1 MRYFLTLVILLCSIY
16 SFSQQKIKDPFVKP
30 QPVPHKA
37 INDFDK
43 FLTTS
48 ERDSLEKELAEYR
61 AETGNAVVFISL
73 DSLTSRRTK
82 KQYTIEEAAL
92 LYFNTWGIGDSVK
105 NNGVLL
111 MVSRKPRRVRIEV
124 GKGIDDILTNNIC
137 QTIIDDKLT
146 PNFKKG
152 SFYLGIK
159 EALIDIKQALD
170 NPPAPVDVTPAESN
184 YTVEY
189 GTTRSVNDWSGLFSG
204 IGLLIAVVTLGV
216 GGYFVLKGLLESK
229 TNTGAVNQPI
239 SSTFFRGSNNV
250 TAAGGSH
257 INRSDSNNDWSSSN
271 DNAIAS
277 FSAFDSSPSSS
288 FDSSPSSSDSS
299 SSSSSDS
306 SSSSGGSS
314 DGGGA
319 SGDY

>member
-1 MRYFLTLVILLCSIY
+1 MRYLLTLVVLLCSFF
-16 SFSQQKIKDPFVKP
+16 SFSQKKTKDAFVKL
-30 QPVPHKA
+30 QSIPHRA
-37 INDFDK
+37 VNDFNK
-43 FLTTS
+43 FLTAS
-48 ERDSLEKELAEYR
+48 QRDSLEKELAGYR
-61 AETGNAVVFISL
+61 AETGNSIVFISL

-92 LYFNTWGIGDSVK
+92 LYFNTWGIGDSLK

-124 GKGIDDILTNNIC
+124 GKGIDDILTNSIC

-146 PNFKKG
+146 PNFKQG

-159 EALIDIKQALD
+159 EAVSDIKQALD
-170 NPPAPVDVTPAESN
+170 NPPAAETATPAESN

-189 GTTRSVNDWSGLFSG
+189 DVIRPHNYWLGVITG
-204 IGLLIAVVTLGV
+204 IGLLIGV
-216 GGYFVLKGLLESK
+216 AAIVSFGFVVLKAVLESK
-229 TNTGAVNQPI
+229 RSTGAGNRSR
-239 SSTFFRGSNNV
+239 SSMAYQRSNNV
-250 TAAGGSH
+250 SSADDSPVY
-257 INRSDSNNDWSSSN
+257 RSDSNNDWPSSN

-277 FSAFDSSPSSS
+277 VSS
-288 FDSSPSSSDSS
+288 FDSSSSSSSDSS

>member
-16 SFSQQKIKDPFVKP
+16 SFSQKNIKDPFVKL

-37 INDFDK
+37 VNDFDK
-43 FLTTS
+43 FLTAS
-48 ERDSLEKELAEYR
+48 ERDSLEKELTDYR
-61 AETGNAVVFISL
+61 AKTGNSIVFLSL

-92 LYFNTWGIGDSVK
+92 LYFNTWGIGDSIK

-124 GKGIDDILTNNIC
+124 GKGIDDVLTNNIC
-137 QTIIDDKLT
+137 QTIVDDKLT
-146 PNFKKG
+146 PNFKQG
-152 SFYLGIK
+152 LFYLGIK
-159 EALIDIKQALD
+159 EALNDVKQALA

-184 YTVEY
+184 NTVEY
-189 GTTRSVNDWSGLFSG
+189 VTTRSVNDWSDLIYGFWALVA
-204 IGLLIAVVTLGV
+204 IGTFGAL
-216 GGYFVLKGLLESK
+216 GYFILKGVLESK
-229 TNTGAVNQPI
+229 TNTGAGNQPG
-239 SSTFFRGSNNV
+239 SSTFSRGSNNV
-250 TAAGGSH
+250 TAAGGSSLYH
-257 INRSDSNNDWSSSN
+257 SDNNNDWSSPN

-277 FSAFDSSPSSS
+277 FSSFDSSPSSS

-306 SSSSGGSS
+306 GSSS
-314 DGGGA
+314 GGGA

>member
-1 MRYFLTLVILLCSIY
+1 MRYFLTLVILLSNIY
-16 SFSQQKIKDPFVKP
+16 SFSQKKIKDPFVKL

-37 INDFDK
+37 VNDFDK
-43 FLTTS
+43 FLTVS
-48 ERDSLEKELAEYR
+48 ERDSLEKDLAGYR
-61 AETGNAVVFISL
+61 AITGNSIVIISL

-92 LYFNTWGIGDSVK
+92 LYFNTWGIGDSIK

-124 GKGIDDILTNNIC
+124 GKGIDDLLTNSIC
-137 QTIIDDKLT
+137 QTIIDGKLT
-146 PNFKKG
+146 PNFKQG

-159 EALIDIKQALD
+159 EALHDIKYALD
-170 NPPAPVDVTPAESN
+170 NPPVPEVATPAEST
-184 YTVEY
+184 YTVES
-189 GTTRSVNDWSGLFSG
+189 GTTRSVNDWSGLVSG
-204 IGLLIAVVTLGV
+204 IGLLIAVATLGAF
-216 GGYFVLKGLLESK
+216 GYFVLKGLLESK
-229 TNTGAVNQPI
+229 TNTGTGNQPI

-250 TAAGGSH
+250 TAAGGSSLY
-257 INRSDSNNDWSSSN
+257 RSDDNNDWSSPN

-277 FSAFDSSPSSS
+277 FSSFDSSPSSS

-306 SSSSGGSS
+306 GSSSGGSS

>member
-1 MRYFLTLVILLCSIY
+1 MRYLLTLVILLCSIF
-16 SFSQQKIKDPFVKP
+16 SFSQKAIDAFVKL

-37 INDFDK
+37 VNDFDK

-48 ERDSLEKELAEYR
+48 QRDSLEKELAEYR
-61 AETGNAVVFISL
+61 AETGNSIVFISL

-92 LYFNTWGIGDSVK
+92 LYFNTWGIGDSIK

-111 MVSRKPRRVRIEV
+111 MVSRKPRRIRIET
-124 GKGIDDILTNNIC
+124 GRKIDDILTNSIC

-146 PNFKKG
+146 PNFKQG
-152 SFYLGIK
+152 TFYLGIK
-159 EALIDIKQALD
+159 EAVKDIKQALN
-170 NPPAPVDVTPAESN
+170 NPPAPEAATPAVST
-184 YTVEY
+184 YTEDY
-189 GTTRSVNDWSGLFSG
+189 DASQPINDWSGLVTG
-204 IGLLIAVVTLGV
+204 IGLLIGIATFGAF
-216 GGYFVLKGLLESK
+216 GYFVFKAVLESK
-229 TNTGAVNQPI
+229 NSTGAGNRSG
-239 SSTFFRGSNNV
+239 SSMLFRGSNNV
-250 TAAGGSH
+250 TSANDSRVH
-257 INRSDSNNDWSSSN
+257 RSDSNNDWSSPN
-271 DNAIAS
+271 DDAVAS
-277 FSAFDSSPSSS
+277 FSSFDSSPSSS